1 MLIATKRLKFS
12 KNDAGPTGQ
21 AEEDEHDDDRYLC
34 LPSNDGR
41 TEAKA
46 KHAIDHKFAKKVSH
60 C

>member
-1 MLIATKRLKFS
+1 MKFS
-12 KNDAGPTGQ
+12 KNDAAPTGQ

-41 TEAKA
+41 TEVKA
-46 KHAIDHKFAKKVSH
+46 KHDIDSKFLKKVSH